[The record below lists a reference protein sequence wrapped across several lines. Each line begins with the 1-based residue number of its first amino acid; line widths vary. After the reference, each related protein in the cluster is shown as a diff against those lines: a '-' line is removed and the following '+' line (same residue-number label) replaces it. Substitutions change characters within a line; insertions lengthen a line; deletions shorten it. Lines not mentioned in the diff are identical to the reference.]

1 MVIIQFLNNVEDP
14 SPLFYDPPPRGSS
27 VNFTETWQEKLPGQQ
42 DYFESTIGGSFN
54 LAGMPPVLPY
64 TDLLISK

>member
-1 MVIIQFLNNVEDP
+1 MILPQEVAQ
-14 SPLFYDPPPRGSS
+14 STS
-27 VNFTETWQEKLPGQQ
+27 ETWQEKLPVQQ

-64 TDLLISK
+64 TDLLPSK